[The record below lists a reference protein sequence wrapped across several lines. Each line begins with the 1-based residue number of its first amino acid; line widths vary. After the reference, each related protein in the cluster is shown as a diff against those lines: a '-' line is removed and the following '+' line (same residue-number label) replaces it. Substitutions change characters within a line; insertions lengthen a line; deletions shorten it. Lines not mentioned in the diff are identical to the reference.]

1 MQPLE
6 SLKRYTVYMH
16 KYLRTKTYLEYD
28 DPELWDKLTKYL
40 TDLRNKSTKIKS
52 EKMSNTI
59 SRTNTI

>member
-16 KYLRTKTYLEYD
+16 KYLRTKTYLEHN
-28 DPELWDKLTKYL
+28 DPDLLDKLAKHL
-40 TDLRNKSTKIKS
+40 GDLQSESTQQT
-52 EKMSNTI
+52 NTSSKTV